1 MPMKLSAFIAGVFGV
16 LGFALSI
23 LAGLIADNSIESIL
37 IKAILCA
44 VMCYVVGYIVGMMA
58 QQVSIEHA
66 QKLAKRVAESD
77 AAELLAAEEKAELE
91 NPTVSAPVGETLV
104 AVAGAPGK

>member
-1 MPMKLSAFIAGVFGV
+1 MKLNVFIAGVFGV

-23 LAGLIADNSIESIL
+23 LAGLIADNSIDSIL

-44 VMCYVVGYIVGMMA
+44 VICYVVGYIVGLMA

-66 QKLAKRVAESD
+66 QKLAKGVAESD
-77 AAELLAAEEKAELE
+77 AAEMQAAEEQAQERKGATSS
-91 NPTVSAPVGETLV
+91 PVSDTLS